1 MPAARLAALL
11 VAGAAALSGLA
22 AAGVHLVSEGR
33 LRDVPT
39 VAPFATPI
47 PADSASI
54 ARGEHLART
63 RGCVSC
69 HGDQLQGRDFS
80 EDWPDA
86 GTTVAPNLAKLARA
100 KDAATF
106 ERALR
111 HGIGRDGRALWSMPA
126 YNFVR
131 LRDEDVAALIAF
143 LRARPVVEIP
153 LPEPR
158 LSWAIRWDL
167 AARGGTHMPEWVREV
182 PPLEID
188 PSADS
193 LRAEGEYL
201 AMTACNECHG
211 LDLRG
216 STDGPPDLAI
226 VAGYTVEEL
235 THLLRT
241 GVARDGR
248 SELGLMGSV
257 ARNRY
262 VHLRDEEVSAL
273 HAYLGSL
280 AGRPV
285 PEGVFWR
292 GAP

>member
-1 MPAARLAALL
+1 MPAARLATLL
-11 VAGAAALSGLA
+11 IAGVAALAGLA
-22 AAGVHLVSEGR
+22 AGGVHLVSEGR

-47 PADSASI
+47 PADSASV

-63 RGCVSC
+63 RGCFSC

-86 GTTVAPNLAKLARA
+86 GTTVAPNLASLARA
-100 KDAATF
+100 EDAATV

-126 YNFVR
+126 YNFLR

-143 LRARPVVEIP
+143 LRARPVVEIQ

-182 PPLEID
+182 PPLTVDSTSD
-188 PSADS
+188 PLGAQ
-193 LRAEGEYL
+193 GEYL

-216 STDGPPDLAI
+216 SSDGPPDLAI
-226 VAGYTVEEL
+226 VAGYTAEEFSR
-235 THLLRT
+235 LLRT

-248 SELGLMGSV
+248 SELGLMSDV

-262 VHLRDEEVSAL
+262 VQLRDDEVAAL
-273 HAYLGSL
+273 RAFLRTL
-280 AGRPV
+280 AGAPV
-285 PEGVFWR
+285 PQGVFWR
-292 GAP
+292 DAR